1 MTVIS
6 VHEIQQILYRIFEM
20 KEYVAIANVR
30 QWRFEG
36 TRNVRYGT
44 VHTGPA
50 RWTIY

>member
-6 VHEIQQILYRIFEM
+6 AREIQPRPILYRIFEM

-36 TRNVRYGT
+36 TRNVRYRT
-44 VHTGPA
+44 VRTGPA
-50 RWTIY
+50 R